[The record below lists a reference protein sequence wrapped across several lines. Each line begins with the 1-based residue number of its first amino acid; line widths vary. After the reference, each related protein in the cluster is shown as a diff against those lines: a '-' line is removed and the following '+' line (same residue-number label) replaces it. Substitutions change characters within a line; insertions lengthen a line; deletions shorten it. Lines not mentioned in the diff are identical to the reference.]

1 MKDIN
6 STININNKNNIK
18 NNIFREFIKN
28 NDIFVATNNFYSSEE
43 GDDGKFIF
51 SNINNNN
58 NEKFFPFNEKD
69 VFIIMNNNSVSD
81 KYVDLLLLS
90 KITLSLDD
98 TYINRS
104 ELIKNIIA
112 NDLVIDE
119 KLFED
124 LYFNEEFSKKINVEL
139 PKKYNDKKIIL
150 EDIDIEKKY
159 LFKINI
165 LECNRI
171 FYQYKE

>member
-1 MKDIN
+1 MK
-6 STININNKNNIK
+6 NINANQNTNNIK
-18 NNIFREFIKN
+18 NNIFREFNKK
-28 NDIFVATNNFYSSEE
+28 NDIFIATNNFYMSEE
-43 GDDGKFIF
+43 TDNNNFIF
-51 SNINNNN
+51 NNINNNN
-58 NEKFFPFNEKD
+58 NNEKIFPFDNNKD
-69 VFIIMNNNSVSD
+69 IFIFMNNNLSQ
-81 KYVDLLLLS
+81 KYIDLVLLS
-90 KITLSLDD
+90 EITLSLDD

-124 LYFNEEFSKKINVEL
+124 LYFNEDFSKKINIEL
-139 PKKYNDKKIIL
+139 PKKYNNKKIIL

-159 LFKINI
+159 LFKINFVE
-165 LECNRI
+165 LNRN

>member
-1 MKDIN
+1 MK
-6 STININNKNNIK
+6 NINNTIK
-18 NNIFREFIKN
+18 NNIFREFNKKN
-28 NDIFVATNNFYSSEE
+28 DTFIATNNFYSSDEN
-43 GDDGKFIF
+43 DDGKFIF

-58 NEKFFPFNEKD
+58 NNNEKMLPFNENKD
-69 VFIIMNNNSVSD
+69 VFILMNNNNLSE
-81 KYVDLLLLS
+81 KYVDLVLLS
-90 KITLSLDD
+90 KIALSLED

-104 ELIKNIIA
+104 ELIKSIIA

-124 LYFNEEFSKKINVEL
+124 LYFNEDFSNKINIEL
-139 PKKYNDKKIIL
+139 PKKYNNKKIIL

-159 LFKINI
+159 LFKVNI
-165 LECNRI
+165 MECNRV

>member
-1 MKDIN
+1 MK
-6 STININNKNNIK
+6 NINTIK
-18 NNIFREFIKN
+18 NNIFREFNKKN
-28 NDIFVATNNFYSSEE
+28 DTFIATNNFYLSEE
-43 GDDGKFIF
+43 KDNGIFIF
-51 SNINNNN
+51 SNINHN
-58 NEKFFPFNEKD
+58 NETIFPYNEDKEIF
-69 VFIIMNNNSVSD
+69 VLNNKSTK

-98 TYINRS
+98 TCINRS
-104 ELIKNIIA
+104 ELIKNIIT

-124 LYFNEEFSKKINVEL
+124 LYFNQEFSNKINIEL

-159 LFKINI
+159 LFKINFI
-165 LECNRI
+165 ELNRN